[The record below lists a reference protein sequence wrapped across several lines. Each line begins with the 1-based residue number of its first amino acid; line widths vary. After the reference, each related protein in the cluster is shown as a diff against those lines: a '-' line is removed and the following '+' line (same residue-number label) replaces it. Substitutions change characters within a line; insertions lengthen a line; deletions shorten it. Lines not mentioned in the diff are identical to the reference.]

1 MEVSEASRQV
11 RGSTALLAGRSV
23 SLLVN
28 LGLKVVIVRWLTK
41 AEFGAFAYGFAMVP
55 VVRTL
60 VALGQTQTISR
71 FLSIYEEDGDHARL
85 VGTVVTVV
93 GVVIG
98 LGGIVLLGVAVLRDS
113 VLLALVGDPRAVAAL
128 AIVAAL
134 GPLDA
139 LDKTWEGVLAVL
151 ASPFEIFVRRY
162 VIGPAFL
169 VIGVA
174 TALATGGGAIRLAWA
189 FVLAALLTTV
199 VSGALAVR
207 SMQRRGILR
216 GLRGSRLVY
225 PVREVYGFSS
235 PLVLTELLP
244 IAMGPVAV
252 ALLGYVG
259 TTADV
264 ANYRSVY
271 PLARFNQTVLFTFTI
286 LYVPLAAR
294 LYARRDRVGASQV
307 YWQTASWLLLL
318 SLPAL
323 IATISFAEPVTVL
336 LFGEAYR
343 TSAPILMVLS
353 LGYVLN
359 VSTGFNAQTL
369 QVQGHVG
376 YLVVSSVV
384 AAVATVV
391 GLALLAPPLGPMGVA
406 IGVAIGLAT
415 QNLLNHVGLVRRTGI
430 PACTR
435 GYARL
440 AATVAAVLAALLG
453 VQHLVRPS
461 VWLGLGIGAVV
472 CVAVLAAFRRELRM
486 RDTFPELERVPGL
499 RWFLG

>member
-1 MEVSEASRQV
+1 MAVSEASRQV
-11 RGSTALLAGRSV
+11 RGSTTLLLGRSV
-23 SLLVN
+23 SLVVN

-60 VALGQTQTISR
+60 VALGQTQAISR
-71 FLSIYEEDGDHARL
+71 FLSLYEEDGDHERL

-93 GVVIG
+93 GMVVG
-98 LGGIVLLGVAVLRDS
+98 LGGIVLLGIALLRDT
-113 VLLALVGDPRAVAAL
+113 LLLDLVGDPRAVAAL
-128 AIVAAL
+128 VIVAAL

-151 ASPFEIFVRRY
+151 ASPLEIFVRRY
-162 VIGPAFL
+162 VVGPAFL
-169 VIGVA
+169 VVA
-174 TALATGGGAIRLAWA
+174 VVTALATGGGAIRLAWA
-189 FVLAALLTTV
+189 YVLAALFTTL
-199 VSGALAVR
+199 VSSGLAIR
-207 SMQRRGILR
+207 SMRRRGILR
-216 GLRGSRLVY
+216 AVRGSRLVF
-225 PVREVYGFSS
+225 PFRELYGFSS

-264 ANYRSVY
+264 ASYRSVY

-294 LYARRDRVGASQV
+294 MFARRDRLGASQA

-323 IATISFAEPVTVL
+323 VATISFAEPVTVL

-343 TSAPILMVLS
+343 SSAPLLMVLS
-353 LGYVLN
+353 LGYLLN

-376 YLVVSSVV
+376 QLVLASVV
-384 AAVATVV
+384 AAATTVA
-391 GLALLAPPLGPMGVA
+391 ALVLLTPPLGAMGVA

-430 PACTR
+430 PGCTR
-435 GYARL
+435 AYARL
-440 AATVAAVLAALLG
+440 AATVAVVLVALLA
-453 VQHLVRPS
+453 VQQLVRPS
-461 VWLGLGIGAVV
+461 VWVALAIGAVV
-472 CVAVLAAFRRELRM
+472 CVAVLAAFRRDLQIA
-486 RDTFPELERVPGL
+486 DTFPELARVPVL
-499 RWFLG
+499 RWFVG